1 MVSYHYALK
10 ILRNKKKYTK
20 EQIEE
25 ATRIYHERNVMER
38 CPVCLAHQWGST
50 GKPCL
55 QCIAHYSTQ
64 LNHYYE
70 DEFGGGRKKKRGD
83 LCEDEKEQEADE
95 YECLKCGSQMVLRT
109 NSKTGEQFYG
119 CSQFPKCWSTFQK
132 DDLQ

>member
-25 ATRIYHERNVMER
+25 ATRIYHERNVMVR
-38 CPVCLAHQWGST
+38 CPVCLTPKWGGQ

-55 QCIAHYSTQ
+55 QCLAHYSTQ

-70 DEFGGGRKKKRGD
+70 DDTVTVKKEA
-83 LCEDEKEQEADE
+83 LCEDEKEQEAE
-95 YECLKCGSQMVLRT
+95 PQRPE
-109 NSKTGEQFYG
+109 NEQPY
-119 CSQFPKCWSTFQK
+119 C
-132 DDLQ
+132 